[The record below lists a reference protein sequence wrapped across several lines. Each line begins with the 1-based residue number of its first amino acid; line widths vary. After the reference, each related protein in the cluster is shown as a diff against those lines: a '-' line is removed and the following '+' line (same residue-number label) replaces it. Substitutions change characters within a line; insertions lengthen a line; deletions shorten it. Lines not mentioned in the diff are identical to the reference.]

1 VVIALKTISNSHKQ
15 DPVVDRK
22 LTGMTIEGTYVPT
35 PSDWVREQVEL
46 YERTGGREGN
56 TLRETGIPIIVLTVR
71 GAKTGFVRKFALMR
85 VEHDGAY
92 ALVASKGGAPTNP
105 AWLANLRADPDN
117 VWIQDGDTPVRMQV
131 RELEGDEYGAWWK
144 RAVAVFPTYDEYKA
158 KTDRRIVV
166 LVATPV

>member
-1 VVIALKTISNSHKQ
+1 
-15 DPVVDRK
+15 
-22 LTGMTIEGTYVPT
+22 MTIEGTYVPT

-85 VEHDGAY
+85 VEHAGAY
-92 ALVASKGGAPTNP
+92 ALVASKGGAPTDP
-105 AWLANLRADPDN
+105 AWLGNLRADPNN
-117 VWIQDGDTPVRMQV
+117 VWIQDGDTPVHMQV
-131 RELEGDEYGAWWK
+131 RELDGAEYDLWWD

-158 KTDRRIVV
+158 KTDRRIAV